1 MSHDL
6 RLTHDYGTRYHRH
19 RMEGERQRII
29 DRTERYRQA
38 TDRPT
43 HNSEAEE
50 PYMNSNEWTD
60 RLHEGFDYEYLHK
73 RIRDN
78 GIWVRTRVQWLTTM
92 EQNTQY
98 QLLAITVKPMTEHGE
113 YFPTRR
119 SPNPWSPYHVSICFN
134 TDPHTSEDIDYL
146 IKHFHNKALH
156 LQVVPSGG
164 ITGTMLQLDP
174 ARDPIASDPIVR
186 NLFYNGYYRN
196 KHGGIHISM

>member
-1 MSHDL
+1 MI
-6 RLTHDYGTRYHRH
+6 HDYGTHYHHH

-29 DRTERYRQA
+29 DKTERYRQA

-43 HNSEAEE
+43 YNSEEAE
-50 PYMNSNEWTD
+50 PYMNSSEWNE
-60 RLHEGFDYEYLHK
+60 RQHEGFDYEYLHK

-98 QLLAITVKPMTEHGE
+98 QLLAITVKPDHGE

-119 SPNPWSPYHVSICFN
+119 SPNPWTAYHVSICFN
-134 TDPHTSEDIDYL
+134 TDPHTPQDIHYIVERFD
-146 IKHFHNKALH
+146 NKTLH
-156 LQVVPSGG
+156 LQIVPSGR
-164 ITGTMLQLDP
+164 ITGSMLQLDP
-174 ARDPIASDPIVR
+174 DRDPIASDAIIR
-186 NLFYNGYYRN
+186 KLFYNGYFRN